1 MAETA
6 TARFPSGASNTFPG
20 RLREGVDL
28 SSCVE
33 RLTMRCSVGKRAR
46 GGSGE
51 MNEAVVA
58 FSFGVPNTL
67 RSNRL
72 IAKIAA
78 EKAKSRRVPVYTQL
92 DVLPLDPGID
102 VELIKEEYPKR
113 VPSLRIARGAIR
125 WAQARGIDTIWI
137 CAAKPHLARTTRDL
151 NCAIEEANASI
162 SIKICEAIDEHPSH
176 LWFCE
181 DSTQSDTRL
190 PWLWKLRDAIL
201 LHMPRRLYSRIAS

>member
-1 MAETA
+1 
-6 TARFPSGASNTFPG
+6 
-20 RLREGVDL
+20 
-28 SSCVE
+28 
-33 RLTMRCSVGKRAR
+33 
-46 GGSGE
+46 

-58 FSFGVPNTL
+58 FAFGVPNTL

-78 EKAKSRRVPVYTQL
+78 EKAKSRGVPVYTQL
-92 DVLPLDPGID
+92 DVLPLDPAIE

-125 WAQARGIDTIWI
+125 WAQTRGIDTIWV
-137 CAAKPHLARTTRDL
+137 CAAKPHLTRTTRDL
-151 NCAIEEANASI
+151 ICAIGEANASI
-162 SIKICEAIDEHPSH
+162 SIKICEGIHEYPCH

-190 PWLWKLRDAIL
+190 PLLWKLRDAIL
-201 LHMPRRLYSRIAS
+201 LHMPRGLYSRIAS